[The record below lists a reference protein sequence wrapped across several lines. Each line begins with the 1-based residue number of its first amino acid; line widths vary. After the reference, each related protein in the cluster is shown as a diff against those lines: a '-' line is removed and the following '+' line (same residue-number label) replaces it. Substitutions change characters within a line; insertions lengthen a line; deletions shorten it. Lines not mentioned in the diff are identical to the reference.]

1 MQLEMKAFKS
11 TFLDSAIG
19 FPIALKGVR
28 IKKAD
33 NFEDASLGR
42 PLASLAPLKLSYFLG
57 WRIQCDRDYSS
68 ASGSV
73 LMRDVFLNLRRE
85 LLKNPHYQLVP
96 SEVRAPSFFFCVWC
110 ASFQ

>member
-1 MQLEMKAFKS
+1 MLKNFTKS
-11 TFLDSAIG
+11 N
-19 FPIALKGVR
+19 K
-28 IKKAD
+28 IK
-33 NFEDASLGR
+33 DASLGR
-42 PLASLAPLKLSYFLG
+42 PSASLAPLKLSYFLG